1 MPERRF
7 SAADTSVPGARTFAR
22 DTLTE
27 AGVAEQL
34 DDVLLLVSELATNAV
49 RYGTGAGDAFLLRVD
64 TDDDRVRVECHD
76 PRRRRPIVRHPSD
89 DDPRGRGL
97 LLVSIIASRWGVDPR
112 PFGKNVWCE
121 VDRKC

>member
-1 MPERRF
+1 MPTATQRF
-7 SAADTSVPGARTFAR
+7 AARDTSVPGARTFAR
-22 DTLTE
+22 ETLEE

-49 RYGTGAGDAFLLRVD
+49 QHAKGDAFLLKLD
-64 TDDDRVRVECHD
+64 TDEERVRVECHD
-76 PRRRRPIVRHPSD
+76 PRRSRPRLRHPSD

-97 LLVSIIASRWGVDPR
+97 LLVTALASRWGVDPR
-112 PFGKNVWCE
+112 PFGKYVWCE